1 MQAEL
6 EKQALEYIAATQ
18 PLIEQLTDAQSR
30 YQTKAAAVGPVFV
43 DSGLIA
49 KANQKKFTEK
59 LASDPVV
66 AIEYLLKL
74 AGMLRTHEDEL
85 GAPANKESSVGMD
98 AFQRW
103 AAYGD
108 PNANPSAHSATV

>member
-18 PLIEQLTDAQSR
+18 PLIEQLTDALSR
-30 YQTKAAAVGPVFV
+30 YRTKAASVGPAFV

-49 KANQKKFTEK
+49 KDSVKKFTEK
-59 LASDPVV
+59 LASDPTI

-74 AGMLRTHEDEL
+74 AGMLQPHTDEL
-85 GAPANKESSVGMD
+85 GAPATKESSVGMD

-108 PNANPSAHSATV
+108 PNANPSASTATV